1 MSYSESCCKGLP
13 KVTGEELV
21 SVGDKLSWH
30 SMVCYDV
37 PYKHINKLKRVPV
50 LNKRNEVR
58 ILNKS
63 VDYYQDTVVYRLRK
77 RLGRKG

>member
-21 SVGDKLSWH
+21 SVGDKFSWH

-37 PYKHINKLKRVPV
+37 PYEHIDKLKRVSV
-50 LNKRNEVR
+50 LDEMNEVR
-58 ILNKS
+58 VLSES
-63 VDYYQDTVVYRLRK
+63 VDDH
-77 RLGRKG
+77 